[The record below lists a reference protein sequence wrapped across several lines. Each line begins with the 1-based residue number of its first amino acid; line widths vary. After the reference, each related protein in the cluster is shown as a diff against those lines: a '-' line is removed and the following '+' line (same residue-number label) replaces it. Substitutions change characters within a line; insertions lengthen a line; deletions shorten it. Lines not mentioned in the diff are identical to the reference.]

1 MTSTIGSNIISSLG
15 TGSGIDTG
23 SLVTSLVAAVRD
35 PKEQLLTSRQT
46 LNTTRISGI
55 ASAASSL
62 STFSTALTNLL
73 KDTSYSGQPA
83 SSNSAIASVTALNG
97 GTPTGLPAQIE
108 VTQLAQAQV
117 MKSATL
123 AGATSEV
130 GLGTLTLTTASGES
144 KISITSANN
153 SLNGLAKAINASNA
167 GLTATVMTDA
177 TGSRLVL
184 KGANGEANE
193 FSLTMEPDDTADAS
207 LQAFTFGSTATSID
221 TSAASTMTQSQ
232 TAQNAKIML
241 DGVAMEYA
249 DNVVTDAI
257 PFLRID
263 LNSAS
268 PGTTVMLATDKP
280 TASITDLITEFVDVF
295 NSLRTSLNEVTAA
308 GTSTTDAGALANDS
322 AIREMKSRL
331 ARLTTTTLSDTGEF
345 RTLSSIGISTNTDG
359 TLKLDKDKLA
369 AAYEKDPE
377 AIQRMIDPETSTAG
391 NPGLAKVV
399 ADIQTALSGDNG
411 ALTLATQRYEKL
423 SKSFAEQMEKLDKQM
438 VDYQARLSVVYT
450 NMETKLTALK
460 ATQTYLKQQIDAWNS
475 TKD

>member
-1 MTSTIGSNIISSLG
+1 MTSTIGSNIITSLG

-23 SLVTSLVAAVRD
+23 ALVTSLVAAVRD
-35 PKEQLLTSRQT
+35 PKEQLLTGRQT
-46 LNTTRISGI
+46 LNSARISGI

-62 STFSTALTNLL
+62 STFSSALSALL

-83 SSNSAIASVTALNG
+83 SSNSTIASVTALNG

-123 AGATSEV
+123 ASATSEV
-130 GLGTLTLTTASGES
+130 GVGTLTLTTASGAS
-144 KISITSANN
+144 KIAITAGNN
-153 SLNGLAKAINASNA
+153 SLNGMAKAINASNA
-167 GLTATVMTDA
+167 GVTATVMTDA
-177 TGSRLVL
+177 AGSRLVL

-193 FSLTMEPDDTADAS
+193 FSLTMEPDDTASAS
-207 LQAFTFGSTATSID
+207 LQAFTFGSTATSMD
-221 TSAASTMTQSQ
+221 TSGVSTMTQSQ
-232 TAQNAKIML
+232 TAQNAKVIL

-257 PFLRID
+257 PYLRID

-268 PGTTVMLATDKP
+268 PGTTVMLATDQP
-280 TASITDLITEFVDVF
+280 TASITDLVAEFVDVF

-322 AIREMKSRL
+322 AIRDMKSQL
-331 ARLTTTTLSDTGEF
+331 ARITTMTLSDTGEF

-369 AAYEKDPE
+369 AAYEKDPG
-377 AIQRMIDPETSTAG
+377 AIQRMIDPDTSTAG

-399 ADIQTALSGDNG
+399 SDIQANLSGDNG
-411 ALTLATQRYEKL
+411 ALTMATKRYEKL
-423 SKSFAEQMEKLDKQM
+423 AESFAEQMEKLDKQM

-460 ATQTYLKQQIDAWNS
+460 ATQSYLEQQIDAWNS

>member
-23 SLVTSLVAAVRD
+23 ALVTSLVAAVRD
-35 PKEQLLTSRQT
+35 PKEQVLTGRQT
-46 LNTTRISGI
+46 LNSARISGI

-62 STFSTALTNLL
+62 ATFSTALTDLL

-83 SSNSAIASVTALNG
+83 SSNSMIASVTALNG

-108 VTQLAQAQV
+108 VTQLAKAQV
-117 MKSATL
+117 TQSATL
-123 AGATSEV
+123 ADATAQV
-130 GLGTLTLTTASGES
+130 GLGTLTLTTARGTS
-144 KISITSANN
+144 KIAVTSGNN
-153 SLNGLAKAINASNA
+153 SLNGLARAINDSNA
-167 GLTATVMTDA
+167 GVTATVMTDA
-177 TGSRLVL
+177 GGSRLVL

-193 FSLTMEPDDTADAS
+193 FSLTMEPGDTADAS

-221 TSAASTMTQSQ
+221 TSAASTMTRSQ

-263 LNSAS
+263 LNSAA

-280 TASITDLITEFVDVF
+280 TASITDLVAEFVDVF
-295 NSLRTSLNEVTAA
+295 NSLRKSLNDVTAA
-308 GTSTTDAGALANDS
+308 GTDSTDAGALANDG

-331 ARLTTTTLSDTGEF
+331 ARITTTALSDTGEY
-345 RTLSSIGISTNTDG
+345 RTLSSIGISTNADG

-369 AAYEKDPE
+369 AAYEKDPG

-391 NPGLAKVV
+391 NPGLARVV
-399 ADIQTALSGDNG
+399 ADVQDALSGEHG
-411 ALTLATQRYEKL
+411 ALTLATSRYETL
-423 SKSFAEQMEKLDKQM
+423 AKSFAAQMEKLDKQM
-438 VDYQARLSVVYT
+438 VDYEARLNVVYT
-450 NMETKLTALK
+450 NMETRLTALK
-460 ATQTYLKQQIDAWNS
+460 ATQSYLKQQIDAWNS
-475 TKD
+475 TDD